1 MLQRLPIKA
10 IEEAPKNDY
19 LLVVHRREGFISF
32 QGPHPLKMR
41 QGRKKKRQRK
51 EKRVAE
57 SALPRSMSCSCFAF
71 PAALLFRYAQFQ

>member
-32 QGPHPLKMR
+32 QSTPVENEARK
-41 QGRKKKRQRK
+41 KKKRQRK